1 MKRILPF
8 ILICTLCAGF
18 VACGDDDKD
27 EPEKETP
34 FTWKG
39 DWNDPEN
46 PDFKPDG
53 YNPIVGDWH
62 SLDNPKIR
70 LEFTNK
76 FVIKRYIYKDSYNK
90 WDTEIWAKKYE
101 INDIGIK
108 YVHVEALNIDEWKI
122 LIENNEKHL
131 MIRDQLPTKDKWR
144 KYKRYKPN

>member
-1 MKRILPF
+1 MKKILHF

-53 YNPIVGDWH
+53 YNPIVGDWIRVGDPE
-62 SLDNPKIR
+62 LR
-70 LEFTNK
+70 LEFTD
-76 FVIKRYIYKDSYNK
+76 KRVMKQIVYKNSYEG
-90 WDTEIWAKKYE
+90 WITRIWADKYE

-108 YVHVEALNIDEWKI
+108 YIHADFRHVEEYK
-122 LIENNEKHL
+122 LIKENGLEHL
-131 MIRDQLPTKDKWR
+131 MLRHELYPNDWR

>member
-1 MKRILPF
+1 MKKILHL

-53 YNPIVGDWH
+53 YNPIVGDWI
-62 SLDNPKIR
+62 SVADPELRI
-70 LEFTNK
+70 EFTD
-76 FVIKRYIYKDSYNK
+76 KRVMKQIVYKTYEG
-90 WDTEIWAKKYE
+90 WITRIWAEKYE
-101 INDIGIK
+101 INDIGIR
-108 YVHVEALNIDEWKI
+108 YINGDSRHVEEYK
-122 LIENNEKHL
+122 LIKENGQEYL
-131 MIRDQLPTKDKWR
+131 TMRYQLPADKWV

>member
-1 MKRILPF
+1 MKKILHF

-62 SLDNPKIR
+62 YLDNPRIR
-70 LEFTNK
+70 IEFTD
-76 FVIKRYIYKDSYNK
+76 KRVMKRHLYKDSYNK
-90 WDTEIWAKKYE
+90 WETEIWAEKYE
-101 INDIGIK
+101 INDIGIR
-108 YVHVEALNIDEWKI
+108 YESVEEYKLTKENGEEY
-122 LIENNEKHL
+122 LI
-131 MIRDQLPTKDKWR
+131 MRYQLPADEWR
-144 KYKRYKPN
+144 KYKRYKP